1 MWNEFLTSQTMVVP
15 SSARTRG
22 MSCVDKMATDPS
34 RPSLFAVEGRH
45 DCSEINVSVEARG
58 FRTHQGLAVSIGF
71 SQGSKGCY
79 MYRESVSA
87 EIELVRNSF
96 HWRLVHTVLSCV
108 CEAPNQKRETPEV
121 EEGVPRPD
129 R

>member
-1 MWNEFLTSQTMVVP
+1 MWNELLTSQTVVVP
-15 SSARTRG
+15 SSSRNGEMPCAYEI
-22 MSCVDKMATDPS
+22 ATDSS
-34 RPSLFAVEGRH
+34 RPSPLAVEGSH

-108 CEAPNQKRETPEV
+108 CGTLNRKRETSEV
-121 EEGVPRPD
+121 EEGVPRSG